1 MRSSVRRE
9 SGMPSR
15 WRRIVLVLP
24 PRLCRFVHARG
35 QLMTER
41 LVRLLG
47 RERCFWRLLAM
58 ALRWWVVCSV
68 PYRCHEQTGRYR
80 PCNCSNAPRKKR
92 IFLIGAGRA
101 VMGPGTSQITVHS
114 RAHLLRYHTSTYYR
128 TMVTHMGHWG
138 AGTVSTHGPVITTH
152 ARRPAGGAD
161 THAQPRHARPPGLSR
176 STPRSSNTAAMSSL
190 PWPVAMR

>member
-1 MRSSVRRE
+1 MEPQWSRETTDHGRVTAQTRPRDEVSRFERSVCVSPVDAALVAVTGRVGGVRMAGSRGNVMRSSVRRE
-9 SGMPSR
+9 SGMKSR

-80 PCNCSNAPRKKR
+80 PCNCSNAPRKKTY
-92 IFLIGAGRA
+92 FFIGAGRA

-114 RAHLLRYHTSTYYR
+114 RAHLLRYHTST
-128 TMVTHMGHWG
+128 
-138 AGTVSTHGPVITTH
+138 
-152 ARRPAGGAD
+152 
-161 THAQPRHARPPGLSR
+161 
-176 STPRSSNTAAMSSL
+176 
-190 PWPVAMR
+190 